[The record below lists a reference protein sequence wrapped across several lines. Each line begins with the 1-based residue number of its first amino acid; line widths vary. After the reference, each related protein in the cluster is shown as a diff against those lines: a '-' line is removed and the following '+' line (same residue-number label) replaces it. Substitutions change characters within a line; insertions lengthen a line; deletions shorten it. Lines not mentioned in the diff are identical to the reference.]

1 MPLRPDVMRRIW
13 IVSFLGVTV
22 SGCVSSASEAVR
34 TVRYT
39 DDVKACTR
47 LAAVESTS
55 LWGGAGGRESNKA
68 TMRRETASR
77 GGDTLLI
84 ISETGILI
92 PHSVGEAYRCG
103 QIVK

>member
-47 LAAVESTS
+47 LATVESTFS
-55 LWGGAGGRESNKA
+55 L
-68 TMRRETASR
+68 RRRRRQR
-77 GGDTLLI
+77 GQKGHNPTRDGFPWRGYSTHHL
-84 ISETGILI
+84 
-92 PHSVGEAYRCG
+92 
-103 QIVK
+103 